1 MGDVVI
7 RTFEAGDFSV
17 EQLLEAKGTTRVS
30 VCLPAR
36 NEGHTIA
43 PIVATIRDDLLK
55 QGLVDEILVVDDGS
69 TDNTAE
75 QAESVGARVV
85 ATGSIDGPGTGK
97 GEALWTSVVEATG
110 DIVVWCDAD
119 IQSFGSGFVLGL
131 VGPLLLHPDVMFVK
145 GYYERPAAGGDTG
158 GRVTELVAR
167 PLIALLFPQLASM
180 VQPLSGEYAGRREA
194 LASVPYVQ
202 GYGVDLGLLV
212 DLSARFGI
220 RSIAQ
225 ASLGQR
231 VHRNR
236 PLHELSPQALEVLHV
251 ALDRAGLDLPAEALL
266 YRPQQPPLER
276 TFGERPPPNTV
287 AGWDH
292 SVSVSEPSRTTSS

>member
-7 RTFEAGDFSV
+7 RTFESSDFSV
-17 EQLLEAKGTTRVS
+17 EQLLEAKGDSRVS

-36 NEGHTIA
+36 NEGQTIA

-55 QGLVDEILVVDDGS
+55 QGLVDEILVIDDGS
-69 TDNTAE
+69 TDDTAE
-75 QAESVGARVV
+75 RAEAVGARVV
-85 ATGSIDGPGTGK
+85 ATGTVDGPGTGK

-110 DIVVWCDAD
+110 DIVAWCDAD
-119 IQSFGSGFVLGL
+119 IESFGSGFVLGL
-131 VGPLLLHPDVMFVK
+131 IGPLLVYPDVVFVK
-145 GYYERPAAGGDTG
+145 GYYERPGAAGDTG

-167 PLIALLFPQLASM
+167 PLIALLFPHLSSM

-212 DLSARFGI
+212 DLSARFGA
-220 RSIAQ
+220 RSIVQ
-225 ASLGQR
+225 ASLGER

-236 PLHELSPQALEVLHV
+236 PLHELSPQALEVMHV
-251 ALDRAGLDLPAEALL
+251 ALDRAGLDMAPEALL
-266 YRPQQPPLER
+266 YRPHQPPLVR
-276 TFGERPPPNTV
+276 AFGERPPPNTV
-287 AGWDH
+287 PGWDQPM
-292 SVSVSEPSRTTSS
+292 SASAPSRTTSS